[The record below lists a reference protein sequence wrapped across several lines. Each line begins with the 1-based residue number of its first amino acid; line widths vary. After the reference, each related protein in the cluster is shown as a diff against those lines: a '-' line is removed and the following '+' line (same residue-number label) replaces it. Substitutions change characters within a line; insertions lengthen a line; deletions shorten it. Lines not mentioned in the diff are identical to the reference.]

1 MPGRRPPDR
10 GLIATSTHLSS
21 FLRLPVMSDELLNE
35 FIFDSREHLSVAGG
49 QLLELEKK
57 RDSLPVINALM
68 GTIHTIKGT
77 SGFFDLKN
85 LYQLLNNAESL
96 LQTLREKEGRCCPK
110 IIDLL
115 LQALDT
121 VEAILD
127 RLENGDDDKVE
138 WIEALTRALSEAEAA
153 LEKSPFRETAAA
165 APEAPKTDGR
175 RADLN
180 GRVSLLPLK
189 DGQLAEESE
198 NFPGRVAAMFEAGLK
213 GLVVDLRP
221 LSSVNN
227 TELKAL
233 MAAGRKCPDKTVFLL
248 DAERQQALERVFK
261 VLNLD
266 AFMHF
271 FSQESQAVDFING
284 GLEG

>member
-1 MPGRRPPDR
+1 
-10 GLIATSTHLSS
+10 
-21 FLRLPVMSDELLNE
+21 MSDELLNE
-35 FIFDSREHLSVAGG
+35 FIFDSREHLGTAGA

-57 RDSLPVINALM
+57 CDSLPVINALM
-68 GTIHTIKGT
+68 GTMHTIKGT

-96 LQTLREKEGRCCPK
+96 LQTAREKEGCCQPK

-138 WIEALTRALSEAEAA
+138 WIETLTRALSEAETA
-153 LEKSPFRETAAA
+153 LEKSPAGKTAVAQPVSPLKAKAAQA
-165 APEAPKTDGR
+165 APPGIPKTEGQ
-175 RADLN
+175 RAELN
-180 GRVSLLPLK
+180 GRISLLPLK
-189 DGQLAEESE
+189 DGQLSEESE
-198 NFPGRVAAMFEAGLK
+198 DFPGRVAAMFEAGLK
-213 GLVVDLRP
+213 GLVVDLRS
-221 LSSVNN
+221 LSSVSN

-271 FSQESQAVDFING
+271 FSQEGQAVDFING
-284 GLEG
+284 L